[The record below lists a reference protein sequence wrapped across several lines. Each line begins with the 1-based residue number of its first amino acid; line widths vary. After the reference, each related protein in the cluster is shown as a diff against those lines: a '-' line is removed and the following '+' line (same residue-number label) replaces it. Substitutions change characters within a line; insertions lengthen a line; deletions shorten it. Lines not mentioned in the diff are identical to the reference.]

1 MKKIGI
7 ASDHGGYSLK
17 EMIRKNFP
25 ELDLQDYGTFSEE
38 SVDYPDYISKLA
50 VDVAAGKLELG
61 IALCGTGIGA
71 SIVANKVKGIRA
83 ALCHNGYTAGMS
95 RAHNNANVLVMGG
108 RVTGPEIA
116 FQMVRKFLET
126 PFEAGRH
133 EKRIDK
139 ISTMEKNHA

>member
-7 ASDHGGYSLK
+7 ASDHGGYALK
-17 EMIRKNFP
+17 EMIRNKFP
-25 ELDLQDYGTFSEE
+25 ELELQDYGTFSEE

-50 VDVAAGKLELG
+50 VDVATGKLELG

-83 ALCHNGYTAGMS
+83 ALCYNGYTAGMS
-95 RAHNNANVLVMGG
+95 RAHNNANILVMGG

-116 FQMVRKFLET
+116 FHMVRKFLET

-133 EKRIDK
+133 EKRINK
-139 ISTMEKNHA
+139 ISDMEKNHA